1 MSEWIFKRKRVV
13 KFLSVMMVVISSA
26 ICTYMIGGWETCAIA
41 LLITSSQ
48 IYTAIICL
56 D

>member
-1 MSEWIFKRKRVV
+1 MSEWLFKRKRLV
-13 KFLSVMMVVISSA
+13 KFLSVMMVVISTAFS
-26 ICTYMIGGWETCAIA
+26 TYMIGGWETCAIA

-48 IYTAIICL
+48 IHAAIICL